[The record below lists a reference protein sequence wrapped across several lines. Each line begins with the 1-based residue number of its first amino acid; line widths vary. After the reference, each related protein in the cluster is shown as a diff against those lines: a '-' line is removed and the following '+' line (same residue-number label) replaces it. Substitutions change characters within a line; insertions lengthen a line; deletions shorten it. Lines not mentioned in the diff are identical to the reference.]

1 MTGTDE
7 IKVLV
12 TDVEW
17 SSYANWSLTLEVRLR
32 PYYNSDER
40 ESYLTQLTVFFNASF
55 DVGGSWCPAHLTRA
69 DLYDSSSDD
78 TDSGDS
84 DEDDD
89 ATSDS
94 EDTNC

>member
-1 MTGTDE
+1 M
-7 IKVLV
+7 V
-12 TDVEW
+12 TEVEW
-17 SSYANWSLTLEVRLR
+17 SLYAGWSLTHEVRLR

-78 TDSGDS
+78 SDSGDS
-84 DEDDD
+84 DDDD
-89 ATSDS
+89 GSTSDS
-94 EDTNC
+94 EVTNC